1 MIGLIVILSF
11 SALLKPDETAWQE
24 QKFAI
29 FLYHFSSQEPGE
41 KSAMHMHACKSAEI
55 ADGRIMTQKI
65 FYLSR
70 SYLLIKLYYR
80 LLESIDN
87 YRK

>member
-1 MIGLIVILSF
+1 
-11 SALLKPDETAWQE
+11 
-24 QKFAI
+24 
-29 FLYHFSSQEPGE
+29 
-41 KSAMHMHACKSAEI
+41 MHACKSAEI